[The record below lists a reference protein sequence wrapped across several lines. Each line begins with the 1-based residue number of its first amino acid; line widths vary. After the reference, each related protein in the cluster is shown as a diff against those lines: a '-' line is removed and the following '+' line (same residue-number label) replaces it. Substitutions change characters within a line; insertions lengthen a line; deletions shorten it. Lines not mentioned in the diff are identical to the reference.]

1 MHTCCAAG
9 RRNADDN
16 HVTSDT
22 QRQNKEHSMG
32 KPFTAVTPASG
43 WNARYTFSA
52 AVRAGNLLFIS
63 GMTAANDQGELVGEG
78 DIVRQTEYI
87 FEKMGRVLEAAGA
100 SFDNIVETTEYF
112 TTLDGYSKTAG
123 VRRKVFGDAP
133 WPAATGVLVAGLI
146 RPGALIE
153 IKATAVLEG
162 PAPVS

>member
-1 MHTCCAAG
+1 
-9 RRNADDN
+9 
-16 HVTSDT
+16 
-22 QRQNKEHSMG
+22 MG

-100 SFDNIVETTEYF
+100 SFANVVETTEYF